1 LYSVFNIT
9 SEIVLFVVLVNIS
22 SPSIAV
28 LSIWLLLTSTSSLFS
43 IYPKAKADII
53 ALHFDTGA
61 VGWCQPFHLLKLGVN
76 LKGPFV
82 VLTLHYTYTSFF
94 FFMFWSAFFF
104 FCKKAAFTDAHI
116 ARTRYRRVAAFLMKG
131 QNISNCTPIFLPESY
146 QCSFR
151 QMMNDVYLYFINIF
165 S

>member
-1 LYSVFNIT
+1 M
-9 SEIVLFVVLVNIS
+9 VLVNIS

-94 FFMFWSAFFF
+94 YLCFEVHFLQESCIHRCTHSSAH
-104 FCKKAAFTDAHI
+104 AL
-116 ARTRYRRVAAFLMKG
+116 YRRVAAFITKG

-151 QMMNDVYLYFINIF
+151 QMMNDVFLYFINIF